1 MQSFKELIKNK
12 NFFTFFLSLF
22 IFMSGV
28 LILLLGF
35 VMFFTINTLESGSN
49 NTTMPIVTSIFGIIL
64 IGIGYIIPKLIIKN
78 KNIADDERQK
88 CDNEKKKVIQSIN
101 GIRLATD
108 TEKQDYIM
116 DKNLK
121 NDISFPTMLLIGMV
135 LCFAFVFILVGLVQE
150 EAKTFLFFTGIVFLA
165 IGIIIFY
172 IQKNKNSKIIK
183 KIMNCNIYV
192 ANCYAYDRKT
202 EKIRINN
209 PDHVSH
215 YDTIHLIKVT
225 DGNYFVEKWF
235 SVGYKDFYNETLK
248 AKLYI
253 SNEMDIYDIV
263 IDI

>member
-150 EAKTFLFFTGIVFLA
+150 EAKTFLFFN
-165 IGIIIFY
+165 IIFVSYY
-172 IQKNKNSKIIK
+172 I
-183 KIMNCNIYV
+183 
-192 ANCYAYDRKT
+192 
-202 EKIRINN
+202 
-209 PDHVSH
+209 
-215 YDTIHLIKVT
+215 L
-225 DGNYFVEKWF
+225 F
-235 SVGYKDFYNETLK
+235 
-248 AKLYI
+248 
-253 SNEMDIYDIV
+253 
-263 IDI
+263 